1 MPARL
6 RNVVDQELPQLAA
19 ELLVALP
26 VQPEK
31 ILPAVNIL

>member
-1 MPARL
+1 MPACL
-6 RNVVDQELPQLAA
+6 RNVVDQKLPQLAA
-19 ELLVALP
+19 ELLVTFL